1 MSTEQKTAGYRLDY
15 DPQEMVSYRYGDLPS
30 AARALAEFM
39 QRYDVLHAMG
49 FDDPA
54 DEAWLDG
61 IMAGMAIDTICE
73 LVDEGYEPA
82 PRPTP
87 ENPPF

>member
-1 MSTEQKTAGYRLDY
+1 
-15 DPQEMVSYRYGDLPS
+15 
-30 AARALAEFM
+30 
-39 QRYDVLHAMG
+39 VLHAMG

-82 PRPTP
+82 PRPMP

>member
-1 MSTEQKTAGYRLDY
+1 
-15 DPQEMVSYRYGDLPS
+15 
-30 AARALAEFM
+30 
-39 QRYDVLHAMG
+39 MG

-61 IMAGMAIDTICE
+61 IMADMAVDTILE